1 MHSRLMAGTG
11 ALALVCFFLCFSV
24 SATRAQDTATAGG
37 FKEIQIAAS
46 SFSTADPLP
55 SWVDRIDIPPA
66 ESGEAIVVRL
76 ADTQVLV
83 GGARA
88 IFVRRAIA
96 VNDAASLTAVGQI
109 GISFVPEYHKVQ
121 LHSVQILRG
130 QQALD
135 RTNSATR
142 FLQREK
148 GLERGVY
155 SGEVTAS
162 ILVSDLRVGDT
173 LVFAYT
179 LIGQNPIFGD
189 KFIDLE
195 RWDQGPRTSHR
206 RLSLTHPVERRIAW
220 RLFGNAQSKA
230 VNPVESIEN
239 GIRKLVFEERSIPR
253 IDTEPNTPPD
263 HFPLRW
269 LQFSEFSNWDDV
281 AGWANALFQAREVV
295 SEEFRNLV
303 ASLRNKPTPEERVAG
318 ALAFV
323 QSEIRYF
330 SVSLGESSHRPSQPD
345 LVLERRYGDCKDKSL
360 LLMSLLKELNIPSR
374 AVLLQTEGRKS
385 LSKSLPSPQLFDHAI
400 VQVTLNG
407 RAFYLDPTLLGQ
419 HGKLDR
425 LGQVHEGSLALL
437 VGTDTRGLSTIMSP
451 NASELIVSEVSE
463 VASLPKFGGEAQL
476 RVTQIWRGV
485 VAERWRLFHQQ
496 FAPEQVTK
504 SVAEVMQT
512 RYPGAS
518 IEGTPIFQD
527 DRVNNVMTITT
538 VYKVPNLAADR
549 DGYWVVRFS
558 PTNMKGSLTSSASA
572 TRAAPLYL
580 PAFPLDARYSFE
592 IRLPDEVRVISDPRA
607 ETVQNKHF
615 TFAAASAFRGNVAK
629 NTLHLRISADRVEPA
644 QLAKYAEDVRTVGRV
659 GAGIIAI
666 PKAAIKAP
674 TAAAAGKV
682 DFTKVLRDRLQET
695 ISKTTEAIKSGKLAG
710 ADLASSYC
718 LRSHAYSDL
727 GSLKEAMADAQE
739 GLKLAPNS
747 PDSYFCRAY
756 VHFGAGEFDK
766 SVADYSKAI
775 SLGGTDPKI
784 FHQRGIARFYA
795 SKLDEAS
802 EDFSRA
808 AEEGDSESRVYS
820 DLWLSWTYQ
829 RLGKPVPETVLTRA
843 AAQPRGDWPRPA
855 LAVMT
860 GHLAPEAMLKALESK
875 TGDDRTMASSEGY
888 FYLGQYFAAR
898 GDSAKAREFFEK
910 AHRLNVII
918 YTEHTAAGFELQ
930 RLGAVT
936 GSTEAPTAKAP
947 VDPKK
952 AARKTAPQGPAWQN
966 ELWKK

>member
-1 MHSRLMAGTG
+1 MHSRFTARIS
-11 ALALVCFFLCFSV
+11 ALALLCFFLYFSF
-24 SATRAQDTATAGG
+24 SAARAQDPPAGLG
-37 FKEIQIAAS
+37 FKEIQIAAN
-46 SFSTADPLP
+46 SFTAADPLP

-83 GGARA
+83 GSAPA
-88 IFVRRAIA
+88 VFVRRAIA

-109 GISFVPEYHKVQ
+109 TISFVPEYHKVQ

-135 RTNSATR
+135 RTNSGTR
-142 FLQREK
+142 FLQRER
-148 GLERGVY
+148 GFERGVY

-179 LIGQNPIFGD
+179 LIGQNPIFGN
-189 KFIDLE
+189 KFIDME

-206 RLSLTHPVERRIAW
+206 RLALTHPVARQIAW
-220 RLFGNAQSKA
+220 RLIGNTQSKA
-230 VNPVESIEN
+230 VSPVESIEN
-239 GIRKLVFEERSIPR
+239 GARKLVFEERSIPR
-253 IDTEPNTPPD
+253 IDIEPNTPPD

-269 LQFSEFSNWDDV
+269 LQFSEFSTWDDV

-303 ASLRNKPTPEERVAG
+303 ASLRSRSTPEERVAG
-318 ALAFV
+318 ALEFV

-374 AVLLQTEGRKS
+374 AVLLQSQGRKS
-385 LSKSLPSPQLFDHAI
+385 LGKSLPSPQLFDHAI

-407 RAFYLDPTLLGQ
+407 KAFYLDPTILGQ

-425 LGQVHEGSLALL
+425 LGQIHEGSQVLL
-437 VGTDTRGLSTIMSP
+437 IAPDTRQLSTIISA
-451 NASELIVSEVSE
+451 NAPELIVSEVSE
-463 VASLPKFGGEAQL
+463 VASLPKFAGEAQL

-485 VAERWRLFHQQ
+485 VAEHWRLYHQRY
-496 FAPEQVTK
+496 APEQITK
-504 SVAEVMQT
+504 SVADAMQT

-518 IEGTPIFQD
+518 IEGAPAFQD
-527 DRVNNVMTITT
+527 DRINNVMTITT
-538 VYKVPNLAADR
+538 VYKVPNLAVDR
-549 DGYWVVRFS
+549 DGYWLVRFS
-558 PTNMKGSLTSSASA
+558 PTNMKGSLASSGSA
-572 TRAAPLYL
+572 TRTAPLYL

-592 IRLPDEVRVISDPRA
+592 IRRPDEVRVISDPRA
-607 ETVQNKHF
+607 QTVQNKHF
-615 TFAAASAFRGNVAK
+615 MLAATSAFRGNIAK
-629 NTLHLRISADRVEPA
+629 NTMHLRITADRVEPA
-644 QLAKYAEDVRTVGRV
+644 QLAKYAEDMRTVGRV
-659 GAGIIAI
+659 GAGLIAI
-666 PKAAIKAP
+666 PKAAIKP
-674 TAAAAGKV
+674 IAAVAGKV

-695 ISKTTEAIKSGKLAG
+695 IGKTTEAIKSGKLAG

-747 PDSYFCRAY
+747 PDSFFCRAY

-766 SVADYSKAI
+766 SAADYSKAI

-808 AEEGDSESRVYS
+808 AEDGDSESRVYS
-820 DLWLSWTYQ
+820 DLWLTWTYQ

-860 GHLAPEAMLKALESK
+860 GHLAPEAMLKTLESK

-898 GDSAKAREFFEK
+898 GDPAKAREFFEK

-936 GSTEAPTAKAP
+936 GSTEAATAKALI
-947 VDPKK
+947 DPKK